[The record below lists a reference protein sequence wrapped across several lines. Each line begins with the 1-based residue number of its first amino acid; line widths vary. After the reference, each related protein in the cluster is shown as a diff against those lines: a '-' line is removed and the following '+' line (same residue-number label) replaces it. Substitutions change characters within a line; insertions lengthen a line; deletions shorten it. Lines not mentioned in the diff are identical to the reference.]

1 MLLKLV
7 PFPFE
12 IVAIPSVMVVPVI
25 VVAFTLLDDIV
36 LALIVL
42 TFSVEFNET
51 SQSNITLLELFPTV
65 KSEFA
70 FVFNSETF
78 SDSYYSSW
86 CF

>member
-7 PFPFE
+7 PFPLE
-12 IVAIPSVMVVPVI
+12 IVAVPSVMVVPVN

-65 KSEFA
+65 KSELA
-70 FVFNSETF
+70 
-78 SDSYYSSW
+78 
-86 CF
+86 CCI